1 MDLDELAL
9 GMAVETA
16 QLLFVRKKLSF
27 AHDYDNRPFHTDEEY
42 AKTTP
47 LGKLISPEVMSF
59 MSELAKYLEVDFFG
73 EDMLAEN
80 QSKQNCIILFCRRC
94 SDR

>member
-59 MSELAKYLEVDFFG
+59 MSELAKYLEVDF
-73 EDMLAEN
+73 
-80 QSKQNCIILFCRRC
+80 RRGYAC
-94 SDR
+94 GKSIKTELYNSFLQEMF